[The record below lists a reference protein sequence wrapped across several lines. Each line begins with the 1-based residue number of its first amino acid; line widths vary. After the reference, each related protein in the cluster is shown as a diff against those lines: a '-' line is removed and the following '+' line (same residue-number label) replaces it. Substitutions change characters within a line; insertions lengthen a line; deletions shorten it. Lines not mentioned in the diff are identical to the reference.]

1 MQVEDVKTKQFR
13 ETSHKNGMLARHLM
27 PPQHCGCDFSIPS
40 VSSAAPA
47 TKKRGRSYEA
57 LRLSRTIILANL
69 TIRYFKT
76 QPLSGNQWPGS
87 LVHLQILFKRPTLAI
102 FLKFRKK
109 TFLAHFCES
118 AKSMVPAMK
127 MTVQRPKSSERSVF
141 FSYILTWISAWRHS
155 RGHFFNSSTAESV
168 PGLRCF

>member
-1 MQVEDVKTKQFR
+1 
-13 ETSHKNGMLARHLM
+13 M

-76 QPLSGNQWPGS
+76 QPLSGNQCPGS

-109 TFLAHFCES
+109 NHFWLTFV
-118 AKSMVPAMK
+118 K
-127 MTVQRPKSSERSVF
+127 VQDP
-141 FSYILTWISAWRHS
+141 WR
-155 RGHFFNSSTAESV
+155 
-168 PGLRCF
+168 LQ